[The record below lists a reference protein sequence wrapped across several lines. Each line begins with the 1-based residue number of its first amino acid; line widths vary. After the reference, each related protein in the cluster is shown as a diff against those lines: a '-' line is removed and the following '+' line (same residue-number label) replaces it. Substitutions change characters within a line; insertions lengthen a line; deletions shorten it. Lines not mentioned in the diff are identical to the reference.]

1 MKEMARVVKD
11 IFLLIGRLLWL
22 VLQTLARW
30 TGKALRYLYRHRV
43 PITGHRLTPYV
54 VLLLCT
60 IWFVFSMKNRSET
73 AALPEEVSGE
83 MVTYQP
89 QAAQPDSV
97 LVAEYQALTGSL
109 PGKETDLRLIHSI
122 HNWLG
127 TPHADGGHTLSG
139 TDCSGFV
146 QAVFQ
151 ETYCIQLSRN
161 SAEMLEQDV
170 TVIDRDA
177 LREGDLVFFRIGGS
191 HVSHVGI
198 FLKDD
203 QFVHASTSK
212 GVTVDSLDSPY
223 YQKTFYRAGRVK
235 KVAMW
240 AFKE

>member
-1 MKEMARVVKD
+1 MAHVGRN
-11 IFLLIGRLLWL
+11 ILLLMGRLLWL
-22 VLQTLARW
+22 ILQTLARW

-60 IWFVFSMKNRSET
+60 IWFVFSMKNRSQT
-73 AALPEEVSGE
+73 IALSEEVPGE
-83 MVTYQP
+83 VVTYQP
-89 QAAQPDSV
+89 QAAKPDSV
-97 LVAEYQALTGSL
+97 SVAEYQALTRSL
-109 PGKETDLRLIHSI
+109 PSKETDLRLIHSI

-127 TPHADGGHTLSG
+127 TPHADGGHTRSG

-151 ETYCIQLSRN
+151 ETYHIHLSRH

-170 TVIDRDA
+170 RVIDRDA

-198 FLKDD
+198 FLKDNL
-203 QFVHASTSK
+203 FAHASTSK
-212 GVTVDSLDSPY
+212 GVTVDSMNSPY
-223 YQKTFYRAGRVK
+223 YQKAFYRAGRVT

-240 AFKE
+240 AFKG